1 MDNLVN
7 TNKIIRKKF
16 SNLTLLGNKNKNKY
30 SRAKPFPHIV
40 LDNFFNTQYLNSVHS
55 EFPDLSKSK
64 KTKNYI
70 NINEIKLA
78 NNDFKK
84 FPKKIKNI
92 INFLNSKK
100 FIKFLQN
107 ITSINENL
115 IADTSLSGGGLHE
128 IKKGGV
134 LKIHTDF
141 NRHPVLKLDRRI
153 NLLLYLNKEWKKK
166 YGGNLEFWNQ
176 EMKQCKK
183 RVLPIFNRMVIFSTT
198 DFSNHGHPQ
207 PLNCSKDKSRKSIA
221 IYYFSKGR
229 PKSEIKDIYQ
239 KNTTLFKNRA
249 NIQNDV
255 FVKNEKIKKFLRS
268 FKFYH
273 SLKNF
278 EKKYLRIGKSIK
290 KSLKSI

>member
-128 IKKGGV
+128 IKKSGV

-153 NLLLYLNKEWKKK
+153 NLLLYLNKQWKKK

-207 PLNCSKDKSRKSIA
+207 PLNCPKDKSRKSIA